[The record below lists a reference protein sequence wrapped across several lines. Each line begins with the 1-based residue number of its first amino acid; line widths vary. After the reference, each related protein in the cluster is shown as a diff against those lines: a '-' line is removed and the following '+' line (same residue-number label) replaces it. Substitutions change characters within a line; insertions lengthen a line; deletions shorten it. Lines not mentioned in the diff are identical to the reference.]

1 MGHFDLGGIAVGRGE
16 PCAVV
21 AEIGINHGG
30 SVSHALALIDAA
42 HAAGANAV
50 KFQKRTVDIVYTA
63 EELSQ
68 PRSSIFGTTNGD
80 LKRGLEFGHQ
90 EYEQIH
96 DHCRRADIP
105 WFASAWDVDS
115 VRFLER
121 FDVPVHKVPS
131 ACLTDTTL
139 IDTMARTGKPMML
152 STGMSTRREIDT
164 AVTMARAV
172 PFALLVCTSTYPC
185 AVADLHLAR
194 IGALRRRYEHAA
206 VIGYSGHETGLWT
219 TLAAVALGA
228 EMVERHLTLDRAG
241 WGSDQSASIEPRG
254 FAKLV
259 GEIRDLERA
268 MGSPEFRCLPCEEP
282 VKAKLRRVA
291 APAGLHATD
300 GFGGIV
306 AVKVGP

>member
-96 DHCRRADIP
+96 DHCRRMGLP
-105 WFASAWDVDS
+105 WFASAWDVES
-115 VRFLER
+115 VAFLER

-131 ACLTDTTL
+131 PCLTDTTL
-139 IDTMARTGKPMML
+139 IQIMGDTGKPMIL
-152 STGMSTRREIDT
+152 STGMSSQQELDT
-164 AVTMARAV
+164 AIWAAGAV
-172 PFALLVCTSTYPC
+172 PFAVLVCTSTYPC
-185 AVADLHLAR
+185 AVEDLHLAR
-194 IGALRRRYEHAA
+194 IGALRRRYANAA

-228 EMVERHLTLDRAG
+228 EIVERHLTLDRAG
-241 WGSDQSASIEPRG
+241 WGSDQPASIEPRG

-259 GEIRDLERA
+259 REIRDLERA
-268 MGSPEFRCLPCEEP
+268 MGSPEFRCLPCEES
-282 VKAKLRRVA
+282 VRAKLRRI
-291 APAGLHATD
+291 T
-300 GFGGIV
+300 
-306 AVKVGP
+306 